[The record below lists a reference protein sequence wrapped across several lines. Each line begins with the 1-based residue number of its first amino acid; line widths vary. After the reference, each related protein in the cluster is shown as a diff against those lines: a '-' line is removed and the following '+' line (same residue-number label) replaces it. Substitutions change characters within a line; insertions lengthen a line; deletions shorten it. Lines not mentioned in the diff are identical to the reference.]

1 MAVFFLRCICSRSPR
16 RYLSVVPL
24 DAGGEHEVIVS
35 GSIIS
40 DSVVSGDAKHSY
52 LTVRSLLKSETDPSR
67 ILDLCHSASL
77 SPDHHLG
84 RSALSAAVSS
94 LAASPNHLPAVRSLV
109 APLVMSKRHVPH
121 AISLFGLAGLLD
133 DAAEAFRSS
142 PSLFSLNALLFAC
155 ILSNNH
161 KQAGTFFRDIPVSYA
176 IKPNIVTYNTVIK
189 AFCESGGSR
198 TFYSFLDEMVRKDVK
213 PNLTTFSIALSGFYR
228 EELFSDVKK
237 VLWLMK
243 KNGRHAGLSIY
254 NARIQSLC
262 KLGRPEEA
270 KELLR
275 EMRPRG
281 MKPSWV
287 TYDHLILGYCSV
299 GNLEEAKRLFKEMG
313 RKQLVPQSSCYFSL
327 IYYLCRNGDFGSA
340 LEICRESMD
349 QNWVPQFSTMK
360 MLVDGLVGTLQVK
373 EARELVEKVKG
384 KFFRNMELWN
394 KIEEALP
401 K

>member
-1 MAVFFLRCICSRSPR
+1 
-16 RYLSVVPL
+16 
-24 DAGGEHEVIVS
+24 
-35 GSIIS
+35 
-40 DSVVSGDAKHSY
+40 
-52 LTVRSLLKSETDPSR
+52 
-67 ILDLCHSASL
+67 
-77 SPDHHLG
+77 
-84 RSALSAAVSS
+84 
-94 LAASPNHLPAVRSLV
+94 
-109 APLVMSKRHVPH
+109 
-121 AISLFGLAGLLD
+121 
-133 DAAEAFRSS
+133 
-142 PSLFSLNALLFAC
+142 
-155 ILSNNH
+155 
-161 KQAGTFFRDIPVSYA
+161 
-176 IKPNIVTYNTVIK
+176 
-189 AFCESGGSR
+189 
-198 TFYSFLDEMVRKDVK
+198 MVRKDVK

-340 LEICRESMD
+340 LEICRRV
-349 QNWVPQFSTMK
+349 WTRIGCLFSTMK